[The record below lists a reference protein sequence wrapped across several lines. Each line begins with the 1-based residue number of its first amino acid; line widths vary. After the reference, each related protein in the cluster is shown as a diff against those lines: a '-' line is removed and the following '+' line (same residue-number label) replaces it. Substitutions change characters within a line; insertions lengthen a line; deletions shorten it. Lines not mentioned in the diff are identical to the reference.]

1 MAQPASVRDQHY
13 GGARP
18 DVAAAFGSGQFAAS
32 GFSFLYPTEFQPG
45 GQNATV
51 SFVDTLTNQT
61 MTASVIV
68 NALPSARPFGVL
80 DTPAPNA
87 RVSGDMP
94 LTGWVLDDV
103 GILGNIY
110 VYRNA
115 LSGETPTANA
125 GNRIFVGV
133 ATQVPGARP
142 DVQAAFP
149 GYPRNDSAGF
159 GAMILTNAL
168 PNGGNGTFTFT
179 VDVADFVRPQATFAA
194 RTVIVDNAGS
204 PLPFGAI
211 DSPAPGETI
220 SGDWDIT
227 GWALT
232 PQPSAIPFDG
242 STIDVVIDNVV
253 VGHATYNVARPDVK
267 ALFPG
272 PVNAD
277 GPGAY
282 LRFDTRTLANGLHT
296 ISWVVRDDAGHT
308 KGIGSRYFTVTNP

>member
-1 MAQPASVRDQHY
+1 V
-13 GGARP
+13 
-18 DVAAAFGSGQFAAS
+18 
-32 GFSFLYPTEFQPG
+32 
-45 GQNATV
+45 
-51 SFVDTLTNQT
+51 
-61 MTASVIV
+61 TASVIV

-80 DTPAPNA
+80 DTPAHNA

-115 LSGETPTANA
+115 LPGETPTANA
-125 GNRIFVGV
+125 GNRIFLGV

-179 VDVADFVRPQATFAA
+179 VDVADFVHPQATFAS
-194 RTVIVDNAGS
+194 RMVIVDNAGS

-232 PQPSAIPFDG
+232 PQPSLIPLDG
-242 STIDVVIDNVV
+242 STIDVVIDNLV
-253 VGHATYNVARPDVK
+253 VGHPTYNIARPDVK
-267 ALFPG
+267 AFFPG
-272 PVNAD
+272 PANVE

-282 LRFDTRTLANGLHT
+282 LRFDTRTLTNGLHT
-296 ISWVVRDDAGHT
+296 ISWVVRDDAGNT
-308 KGIGSRYFTVTNP
+308 KGIGSRYFTVANP